1 MSPRGYVLRES
12 DLLPLSLGAALL
24 GTGGGGNPYI
34 GMLRLRELLRRG
46 ASVEVLP
53 LEAIGDDDWIGSV
66 GGIGAPVV
74 GIEKIKQ
81 GQECFRALR
90 AVEEAMGVRCSAL
103 ISAEVGGSNSI
114 EPILAA
120 AYAGLPVVDGDGMGR
135 AFPEVQMSTFFIYG
149 LDPSPGAIAD
159 DKGNVVVFKKVVDM
173 FWLERFARHIA
184 VDMGAGAGFATT
196 PMRGA
201 YVKKV
206 AVPGTLTQALEIG
219 RTILD
224 ARARRQNV
232 VERLLVKTG
241 ATLFFAGKVAD
252 VRRELKG
259 GFAMGEARLNGVGDH
274 AGSEARIAIQNEN
287 LVLWVDGVA
296 KVIVP
301 DLIMNLEMETG
312 EPITTEMLRYG
323 QQLAVI
329 GIPAHDLMKTP
340 EALKVV
346 GPRAF
351 GYPELEYVPLAVS
364 DRHFERQRSNPD

>member
-1 MSPRGYVLRES
+1 MSRES
-12 DLLPLSLGAALL
+12 YALAECDLLPLSLGAALL

-34 GMLRLRELLRRG
+34 GMLRARELMRKG
-46 ASVEVLP
+46 AKVEVLP
-53 LEAIGDDDWIGSV
+53 LESVGDDDHVGSV
-66 GGIGAPVV
+66 GGIGAPVI

-81 GQECFRALR
+81 GQECLRALR
-90 AVEEAMGVRCSAL
+90 GVEEAAGVKVSAL
-103 ISAEVGGSNSI
+103 ISAEIGGSNSI
-114 EPILAA
+114 EPVLTA

-159 DKGNVVVFKKVVDM
+159 DKGNVVVFKTVTDM

-206 AVPGTLTQALEIG
+206 AVPGTLTQALVVG

-224 ARARRQNV
+224 ARAKRRNV
-232 VERLLVKTG
+232 VERVLEQTG
-241 ATLFFAGKVAD
+241 ATLFFTGKVGD

-259 GFAMGEARLNGVGDH
+259 GFARGEARLIGLGDH
-274 AGSEARIAIQNEN
+274 AGSTAQIAIQNEN
-287 LVLWVDGVA
+287 LVLFVDGKPVVMA
-296 KVIVP
+296 P
-301 DLIMNLEMETG
+301 DLIINLEIETG
-312 EPITTEMLRYG
+312 EPITTETLRYG
-323 QQLAVI
+323 QQLATI

-340 EALKVV
+340 EALKIV
-346 GPRAF
+346 GPKAF
-351 GYPELEYVPLAVS
+351 GYPELEYVPLQPIEPIRAEG
-364 DRHFERQRSNPD
+364 RPQ

>member
-1 MSPRGYVLRES
+1 
-12 DLLPLSLGAALL
+12 
-24 GTGGGGNPYI
+24 
-34 GMLRLRELLRRG
+34 
-46 ASVEVLP
+46 
-53 LEAIGDDDWIGSV
+53 
-66 GGIGAPVV
+66 
-74 GIEKIKQ
+74 
-81 GQECFRALR
+81 
-90 AVEEAMGVRCSAL
+90 
-103 ISAEVGGSNSI
+103 
-114 EPILAA
+114 
-120 AYAGLPVVDGDGMGR
+120 
-135 AFPEVQMSTFFIYG
+135 MSTFFIYG

-196 PMRGA
+196 PMSGA

-219 RTILD
+219 RTIMD
-224 ARARRQNV
+224 ARAKRHNV
-232 VERLLVKTG
+232 VERLLEKTG
-241 ATLFFAGKVAD
+241 ATLFFIGKVAD

-259 GFAMGEARLNGVGDH
+259 GFSMGEARLTGAGEH
-274 AGSEARIAIQNEN
+274 AGAEARIAVQNEN
-287 LVLWVDGVA
+287 LVLYVDGVA

-346 GPRAF
+346 GPEAF
-351 GYPELEYVPLAVS
+351 GYPELEYVPLA
-364 DRHFERQRSNPD
+364 RSK

>member
-1 MSPRGYVLRES
+1 MSVKPYRFKES

-34 GMLRLRELLRRG
+34 GMLRARELMRKG
-46 ASVEVLP
+46 ASVDMLP
-53 LEAIGDDDWIGSV
+53 LEAVGDDDLIGSV

-74 GIEKIKQ
+74 GVEKIKQ

-90 AVEEAMGVRCSAL
+90 GVEEAMGARCSAL

-114 EPILAA
+114 EPILTA
-120 AYAGLPVVDGDGMGR
+120 AYAGLPVIDGDGMGR

-149 LDPSPGAIAD
+149 LAPAPGAIAD
-159 DKGNVVVFKKVVDM
+159 DKGNVVVFKTMVDM
-173 FWLERFARHIA
+173 YWLERFARHIA

-196 PMRGA
+196 PMKGA

-224 ARARRQNV
+224 ARAKRRSV
-232 VERLLVKTG
+232 VDQVLVKTG
-241 ATLFFAGKVAD
+241 ATLFFTGKVAD

-259 GFAMGEARLNGVGDH
+259 GFAMGEARLTGLGDH
-274 AGSEARIAIQNEN
+274 AGSEARVAIQNEN
-287 LVLWVDGVA
+287 LVLYIDGA
-296 KVIVP
+296 PRAMVP
-301 DLIMNLEMETG
+301 DLIMNLELETG
-312 EPITTEMLRYG
+312 EPITTETLRYG

-329 GIPAHDLMKTP
+329 GLPAHDLMKTP

-346 GPRAF
+346 GPAAF
-351 GYPELEYVPLAVS
+351 GYPELTYVPLSLA
-364 DRHFERQRSNPD
+364 